1 MKKKKLTSLTVALGI
16 GVMLSP
22 AVASAQEEIG
32 SQPGTETPVDSAEEE
47 PTASESAGV
56 QPGTEAPQ
64 AEVED
69 TSRPVESTVQPGAET
84 QVIKPEKN
92 NKAAG
97 QNPSN
102 AEVTTPVDQS
112 GEEAVVEP
120 APQVA
125 QPGTEEPQKPVDET
139 PVVDE
144 VVDEVVEQP
153 LVEAPVE
160 PVDEAPAVEY
170 IPVAQEEE
178 IEPTANQQTETGTE
192 PVDPENNEPVIDE
205 VQVREEEV
213 EQPAVEESQG
223 EEPVEQ
229 VSAETEEP
237 VDEAP
242 AVEYIPVAQEEE
254 IEPTANQQTE
264 TGTEPEVEEPQ
275 GIAGANVSAS
285 GYGKSVNVGVDTAV
299 SGVQADVSGQSV
311 ESSTAHG
318 VVVNDTELVSAD
330 SVKQA
335 NATVDGAV
343 NALPTKVK
351 TVTDAVYD
359 GAQAG
364 LAELPEQQSFE
375 AAGVNAELQIQHWN

>member
-144 VVDEVVEQP
+144 VVEQP

-192 PVDPENNEPVIDE
+192 PVEPENNEPVIDE

-213 EQPAVEESQG
+213 EHLAVEESQG

-264 TGTEPEVEEPQ
+264 TGTEPEAEEPQ

-285 GYGKSVNVGVDTAV
+285 GYGKSVDVGVDTAV

-311 ESSTAHG
+311 QSSTAHG

>member
-144 VVDEVVEQP
+144 VVEQP

-192 PVDPENNEPVIDE
+192 PVEPENDEPVIDE

-264 TGTEPEVEEPQ
+264 PGTEPEAEEPQ

>member
-144 VVDEVVEQP
+144 VVEQP
-153 LVEAPVE
+153 LVETPVE

-264 TGTEPEVEEPQ
+264 TGTEPEAEEPQ

-285 GYGKSVNVGVDTAV
+285 GYGKSVDVGVDTAV

>member
-144 VVDEVVEQP
+144 VVEQP

-213 EQPAVEESQG
+213 EHLGVEESQG

-254 IEPTANQQTE
+254 IEPATNQQTE
-264 TGTEPEVEEPQ
+264 PGTEPEAEEPQ

-285 GYGKSVNVGVDTAV
+285 GYGKSVDVGVDTAV

>member
-1 MKKKKLTSLTVALGI
+1 
-16 GVMLSP
+16 MLSP

-32 SQPGTETPVDSAEEE
+32 SQPGTETPVDSTEEE

-69 TSRPVESTVQPGAET
+69 TSQPVESTVQPGTET

-102 AEVTTPVDQS
+102 AEVNTPVEQS
-112 GEEAVVEP
+112 GEEAAVVEP

-125 QPGTEEPQKPVDET
+125 QPGTEGPQKPVDET
-139 PVVDE
+139 PVV
-144 VVDEVVEQP
+144 EQP
-153 LVEAPVE
+153 LVETPVE

-192 PVDPENNEPVIDE
+192 P
-205 VQVREEEV
+205 
-213 EQPAVEESQG
+213 
-223 EEPVEQ
+223 
-229 VSAETEEP
+229 
-237 VDEAP
+237 EA
-242 AVEYIPVAQEEE
+242 
-254 IEPTANQQTE
+254 
-264 TGTEPEVEEPQ
+264 EEPQ

-285 GYGKSVNVGVDTAV
+285 GYGKSVDVGVDTAV

-311 ESSTAHG
+311 QSSTAHG

>member
-144 VVDEVVEQP
+144 VVEQP

-213 EQPAVEESQG
+213 EQLGVEESQG

-285 GYGKSVNVGVDTAV
+285 GYGKSVDVGVDTAV

>member
-69 TSRPVESTVQPGAET
+69 TSRPVESTVQPGTET

-102 AEVTTPVDQS
+102 AEVDTPVEQS
-112 GEEAVVEP
+112 VEETVVEP

-144 VVDEVVEQP
+144 AVEQP
-153 LVEAPVE
+153 LAETPVE

-178 IEPTANQQTETGTE
+178 IEPAANQQTETGTE
-192 PVDPENNEPVIDE
+192 PVEPENNEPVIDE

-223 EEPVEQ
+223 EESVEQ

-254 IEPTANQQTE
+254 IEPAANQQTE
-264 TGTEPEVEEPQ
+264 TGTEPEAEELQ

-285 GYGKSVNVGVDTAV
+285 GYGKSVDVGVDTAV

-335 NATVDGAV
+335 NATVDSAV

>member
-69 TSRPVESTVQPGAET
+69 TSRPVESTVQPGTET

-102 AEVTTPVDQS
+102 AEVNTPVEQS

-144 VVDEVVEQP
+144 VVEQP
-153 LVEAPVE
+153 LVETPVE

-192 PVDPENNEPVIDE
+192 PVEPVEPENNEPVIDE

-213 EQPAVEESQG
+213 EQLGVEESQG

-285 GYGKSVNVGVDTAV
+285 GYGKSVDVGVDTAV

>member
-69 TSRPVESTVQPGAET
+69 TSRPVESTVQPGTET

-144 VVDEVVEQP
+144 VVEQP
-153 LVEAPVE
+153 LVETPVE

-192 PVDPENNEPVIDE
+192 PVEPVEPENNEPVIDE

-213 EQPAVEESQG
+213 EQLGVEESQG

-264 TGTEPEVEEPQ
+264 TGTEPEAEEPQ

-285 GYGKSVNVGVDTAV
+285 GYGKSVDVGVDTAV

>member
-69 TSRPVESTVQPGAET
+69 TSRPVESTVQPGTET

-92 NKAAG
+92 NKTAG

-102 AEVTTPVDQS
+102 AEVNTPVEQS

-144 VVDEVVEQP
+144 VVEQP
-153 LVEAPVE
+153 LVETPVE

-192 PVDPENNEPVIDE
+192 PVEPVEPENNEPVIDE

-213 EQPAVEESQG
+213 EQLGVEESQG

-285 GYGKSVNVGVDTAV
+285 GYGKSVDVGVDTAV

>member
-69 TSRPVESTVQPGAET
+69 TSRPVESTVQPGTET

-144 VVDEVVEQP
+144 VVEQP
-153 LVEAPVE
+153 LVETPVE

-192 PVDPENNEPVIDE
+192 PVEPVEPENDEPVIDE

-213 EQPAVEESQG
+213 EHLGVEESQG

>member
-69 TSRPVESTVQPGAET
+69 TSRPVESTVQPGTET

-144 VVDEVVEQP
+144 VVEQP
-153 LVEAPVE
+153 LVETPVE

-192 PVDPENNEPVIDE
+192 P
-205 VQVREEEV
+205 
-213 EQPAVEESQG
+213 
-223 EEPVEQ
+223 
-229 VSAETEEP
+229 
-237 VDEAP
+237 EA
-242 AVEYIPVAQEEE
+242 
-254 IEPTANQQTE
+254 
-264 TGTEPEVEEPQ
+264 EEPQ

>member
-1 MKKKKLTSLTVALGI
+1 
-16 GVMLSP
+16 MLSP

-69 TSRPVESTVQPGAET
+69 TSRPVESTVQPGTET

-102 AEVTTPVDQS
+102 AEVDTPVDQS

-139 PVVDE
+139 P
-144 VVDEVVEQP
+144 VVEQP

-192 PVDPENNEPVIDE
+192 PEA
-205 VQVREEEV
+205 EEL
-213 EQPAVEESQG
+213 
-223 EEPVEQ
+223 
-229 VSAETEEP
+229 
-237 VDEAP
+237 
-242 AVEYIPVAQEEE
+242 
-254 IEPTANQQTE
+254 
-264 TGTEPEVEEPQ
+264 Q

-285 GYGKSVNVGVDTAV
+285 GYGKSVDVGVDTAV
-299 SGVQADVSGQSV
+299 SGVQADVSGKSV

>member
-112 GEEAVVEP
+112 GDEAVVEP

-139 PVVDE
+139 P

-254 IEPTANQQTE
+254 IEPATNQQTE
-264 TGTEPEVEEPQ
+264 TGTEPEAEEPQ

>member
-102 AEVTTPVDQS
+102 AEVDTPVEQS
-112 GEEAVVEP
+112 VEETVVEP

-125 QPGTEEPQKPVDET
+125 QPGTEGPQKPVDET
-139 PVVDE
+139 PVV
-144 VVDEVVEQP
+144 EQP
-153 LVEAPVE
+153 LVETPVE

-254 IEPTANQQTE
+254 IEPATNQQTE
-264 TGTEPEVEEPQ
+264 TGTEPEAEEPQ

-285 GYGKSVNVGVDTAV
+285 GYGKSVDVGVDTAV

>member
-112 GEEAVVEP
+112 GDEAVVEP

-139 PVVDE
+139 P

-192 PVDPENNEPVIDE
+192 PVEPENTEPVIDE

-254 IEPTANQQTE
+254 IEPATNQQTE
-264 TGTEPEVEEPQ
+264 TGTEPEAEEPQ

>member
-144 VVDEVVEQP
+144 VVEQP
-153 LVEAPVE
+153 LVETPVE

-264 TGTEPEVEEPQ
+264 TGTEPEAEEPQ

>member
-69 TSRPVESTVQPGAET
+69 TSRPVESTVQPGTET

-97 QNPSN
+97 QNPSS
-102 AEVTTPVDQS
+102 AEVNTPVDQS

-120 APQVA
+120 APQVV

-144 VVDEVVEQP
+144 VVEQP
-153 LVEAPVE
+153 LVETPV
-160 PVDEAPAVEY
+160 
-170 IPVAQEEE
+170 
-178 IEPTANQQTETGTE
+178 
-192 PVDPENNEPVIDE
+192 
-205 VQVREEEV
+205 
-213 EQPAVEESQG
+213 
-223 EEPVEQ
+223 
-229 VSAETEEP
+229 EP

>member
-69 TSRPVESTVQPGAET
+69 TSRPVESTVQPGTET

-144 VVDEVVEQP
+144 VVEQP
-153 LVEAPVE
+153 LVETPVE

-192 PVDPENNEPVIDE
+192 PVEPVEPENNEPVIDE

-213 EQPAVEESQG
+213 EHLGVEESQG

-264 TGTEPEVEEPQ
+264 TGTEPEAEEPQ

-285 GYGKSVNVGVDTAV
+285 GYGKSVDVGVDTAV

>member
-69 TSRPVESTVQPGAET
+69 TSQPVESTVQPGTET

-102 AEVTTPVDQS
+102 AEVDTPVEQS
-112 GEEAVVEP
+112 VEETVVEP

-144 VVDEVVEQP
+144 AVEQP
-153 LVEAPVE
+153 LAETPVE

-178 IEPTANQQTETGTE
+178 IEPA
-192 PVDPENNEPVIDE
+192 
-205 VQVREEEV
+205 
-213 EQPAVEESQG
+213 
-223 EEPVEQ
+223 
-229 VSAETEEP
+229 
-237 VDEAP
+237 
-242 AVEYIPVAQEEE
+242 
-254 IEPTANQQTE
+254 ANQQTE
-264 TGTEPEVEEPQ
+264 TGTEPEAEELQ

-285 GYGKSVNVGVDTAV
+285 GYGKSVDVGVDTAV

-311 ESSTAHG
+311 QSSTAHG

-335 NATVDGAV
+335 NATVDSAV

>member
-69 TSRPVESTVQPGAET
+69 TSQPVESTVQPGTET

-144 VVDEVVEQP
+144 AVEQP
-153 LVEAPVE
+153 LAETPVE

-178 IEPTANQQTETGTE
+178 IEPA
-192 PVDPENNEPVIDE
+192 
-205 VQVREEEV
+205 
-213 EQPAVEESQG
+213 
-223 EEPVEQ
+223 
-229 VSAETEEP
+229 
-237 VDEAP
+237 
-242 AVEYIPVAQEEE
+242 
-254 IEPTANQQTE
+254 ANQQTE
-264 TGTEPEVEEPQ
+264 TGTEPEAEELQ

-285 GYGKSVNVGVDTAV
+285 GYGKSVDVGVDTAV

-311 ESSTAHG
+311 QSSTAHG

-335 NATVDGAV
+335 NATVDSAV

>member
-1 MKKKKLTSLTVALGI
+1 
-16 GVMLSP
+16 MLSP

-69 TSRPVESTVQPGAET
+69 TSRPVESTVQPGTET

-102 AEVTTPVDQS
+102 AEVNTPVEQS

-144 VVDEVVEQP
+144 VVEQP
-153 LVEAPVE
+153 LVETPVE

-178 IEPTANQQTETGTE
+178 IEPAANQRTETGTE
-192 PVDPENNEPVIDE
+192 PVEPENNEPVIDE

-213 EQPAVEESQG
+213 EQLGVEESQG

-285 GYGKSVNVGVDTAV
+285 GYGKSVDVGVDTAV

-335 NATVDGAV
+335 NATVDSAV

>member
-144 VVDEVVEQP
+144 VVEQP
-153 LVEAPVE
+153 LVETPVE

-192 PVDPENNEPVIDE
+192 PVEPENNEPVIDE

-285 GYGKSVNVGVDTAV
+285 GYGKSVDVGVDTAV

-311 ESSTAHG
+311 ESSTARG

>member
-144 VVDEVVEQP
+144 VVEQP
-153 LVEAPVE
+153 LVETPVE

-192 PVDPENNEPVIDE
+192 PVEPENNEPVIDE

-264 TGTEPEVEEPQ
+264 TGTEPEAEEPQ

-285 GYGKSVNVGVDTAV
+285 GYGKSVDVGVDTAV

-311 ESSTAHG
+311 QSSTAHG